1 MKKLMKKIMA
11 GVAMATIMAT
21 TMVGC
26 GSTETVTEEPVAT
39 TEAVESGTEGGA
51 DSESSEDVSP
61 MLAKLREQGY
71 ITIAS
76 SNDAPLSY
84 IDVDTGEYTG
94 IDGEIFKD
102 LMGRLGVPEV
112 RMKQVAFESMLIELN
127 NKSVDMVVD
136 AMYIKPE
143 RQEIAQ
149 FTNIWYTEGDCL
161 IVKTDSPIT
170 KLEDLEGKVVG
181 AQKGTAF
188 LEIAQ
193 KWLAE
198 GKIKDVTIMG
208 SQSELMLAVNTG
220 KVDAC
225 VTDSIIGG
233 YTLAQDS
240 SLDLKF
246 APDYVADSAGTIGAA
261 VRFEDADF
269 CKEVNAVLDEMKED
283 GSLMKYLEE
292 YGMGENG
299 FVSVED
305 GQIPIVEK

>member
-1 MKKLMKKIMA
+1 MKRLIKKVLA
-11 GVAMATIMAT
+11 AVAMAAILGT

-26 GSTETVTEEPVAT
+26 GSGTEPAATDTEDTTAVTEGETST
-39 TEAVESGTEGGA
+39 TEEGG
-51 DSESSEDVSP
+51 EVSA
-61 MLAKLREQGY
+61 MLQKCRDDGY

-84 IDVDTGEYTG
+84 IDVTTGEYTG

-102 LMGRLGVPEV
+102 LMNRLGVPEV
-112 RMKQVAFESMLIELN
+112 KMKQVAFESMLIELN

-149 FTNIWYTEGDCL
+149 FTNVWYTEGDCV
-161 IVKTDSPIT
+161 IVKSDSTIT
-170 KLEDLEGKVVG
+170 GLDDLKDKVVG

-198 GKIKDVTIMG
+198 GKIKDVIIMG
-208 SQSELMLAVNTG
+208 AQSELMLAVNTG

-233 YTLAQDS
+233 YSLAQDS

-246 APDYVADSAGTIGAA
+246 AENYEPDSVGRIGAA

-269 CKEVNAVLDEMKED
+269 CKEINAELDKMKED
-283 GSLMKYLEE
+283 GTIMKYLEE

-305 GQIPIVEK
+305 GQTPIVE